1 MALVGH
7 ESAAMSRSLHPCRQR
22 IACPRRKRASRNLI
36 IVNKERLQRKTYIDR
51 VSDEQQWFYKADG
64 LLHAASFLKAEV
76 QRFYDCLQ
84 RPPDQVDIQ
93 TIRDDRLVEVYFM
106 LVGCAFENL
115 LKGVHIQRLKTT
127 PIKGTKLP
135 PEIKTH
141 NVLCLAQKLGMKLDR
156 REEDL
161 LHRLEVVVIWRGEIS
176 CADRLQ
182 SDCTFREKT

>member
-1 MALVGH
+1 
-7 ESAAMSRSLHPCRQR
+7 
-22 IACPRRKRASRNLI
+22 
-36 IVNKERLQRKTYIDR
+36 VNEKHLQRKVYINR
-51 VSDEQQWFYKADG
+51 VSDKQQWFYKADG

-93 TIRDDRLVEVYFM
+93 AISDDRLVEVYFM

-115 LKGVHIQRLKTT
+115 LKGVHIQRLKTS
-127 PIKGTKLP
+127 PIKGPKLP

-141 NVLCLAQKLGMKLDR
+141 NVLCLAQKLGMKLGK

-161 LHRLEVVVIWRGEIS
+161 LKRLEVVVARGRYPVPTDYSQIIPFGKKPDDLKIAES
-176 CADRLQ
+176 LLAKLKQLR
-182 SDCTFREKT
+182 S

>member
-1 MALVGH
+1 
-7 ESAAMSRSLHPCRQR
+7 
-22 IACPRRKRASRNLI
+22 
-36 IVNKERLQRKTYIDR
+36 VNKERLQRNTYIDR
-51 VSDEQQWFYKADG
+51 VSDKQQWFYKADG

-93 TIRDDRLVEVYFM
+93 AIRDDRLVEVYFM

-127 PIKGTKLP
+127 PIKGPKLP

-141 NVLCLAQKLGMKLDR
+141 NVLCLAQKLGMKLGR

-161 LHRLEVVVIWRGEIS
+161 LKRLEITVVWRARYPVPTDYSQIIPFVEKPDDLRIAES
-176 CADRLQ
+176 VLAKLRKLQ
-182 SDCTFREKT
+182 SDEISSQRP